1 MSFRGALFLSPAFS
15 CPASPQSWHSSW
27 LLLDGIQTVPSLPT
41 WAYGEP
47 SASKALSFI
56 PPPSSLREASLMP
69 TGKVPPPLYLPL
81 VFDHPQGFCTYV
93 AASSPHMLPV
103 GTSKGQGQEQA
114 RASRSSADLNISPA
128 STPSGFVTLCTSVSF
143 PSLGLSL
150 LICKMNKFT
159 FEDCLV
165 H

>member
-1 MSFRGALFLSPAFS
+1 MEPGRGPTPEPALELLQRNRVKTELIRPFVSFRGALFLSPAFS

-93 AASSPHMLPV
+93 AASSPHLLPV
-103 GTSKGQGQEQA
+103 GASKGQGQERGPRGHQQ
-114 RASRSSADLNISPA
+114 
-128 STPSGFVTLCTSVSF
+128 T
-143 PSLGLSL
+143 
-150 LICKMNKFT
+150 
-159 FEDCLV
+159 EY
-165 H
+165 